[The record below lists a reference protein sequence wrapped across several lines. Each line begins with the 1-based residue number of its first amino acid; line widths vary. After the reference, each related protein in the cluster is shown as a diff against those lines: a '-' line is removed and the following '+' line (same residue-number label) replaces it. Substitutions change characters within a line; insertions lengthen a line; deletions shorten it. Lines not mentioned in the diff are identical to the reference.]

1 MYISIYRIIIDRRAD
16 SRSAS
21 TRNGSER
28 PCAEQDDQ
36 SIFMDRR
43 AACVRTRNTA
53 DTGPAASGGRSHSGS
68 GDAIDPAPP
77 SPRGGGP
84 ADPDPSWSRPAI
96 RPPPRWGGPAGGAP
110 VAGVVGPP

>member
-1 MYISIYRIIIDRRAD
+1 MYFSIYRIIIDRRAD

-68 GDAIDPAPP
+68 GDAIDPAAPVL
-77 SPRGGGP
+77 RGGGHR
-84 ADPDPSWSRPAI
+84 SEEHTSELQSLMRI
-96 RPPPRWGGPAGGAP
+96 SY
-110 VAGVVGPP
+110 